1 MRKYIW
7 KTGKMISI
15 CFILAIACAFIPAGK
30 VHAEPVKIVI
40 DPGHGGTNLGAQ
52 YNGFTEKYMTMVV
65 ANAMAEELKKY
76 EGIEVYMTRTE
87 DVELSLQQRADY
99 AKSVDAD
106 FFFCLHFNM
115 SENHTFRRSG
125 SRLSG
130 TVTRRERVSG
140 SFVWMKWIRWNFTA
154 EA

>member
-7 KTGKMISI
+7 KTGKLISI
-15 CFILAIACAFIPAGK
+15 CFILAIACAFLPAVK

-76 EGIEVYMTRTE
+76 
-87 DVELSLQQRADY
+87 
-99 AKSVDAD
+99 
-106 FFFCLHFNM
+106 
-115 SENHTFRRSG
+115 
-125 SRLSG
+125 
-130 TVTRRERVSG
+130 
-140 SFVWMKWIRWNFTA
+140 
-154 EA
+154 